1 MSRPNKTVFF
11 TEGGTMAVQQSADAE
26 EAFEPIPSLATPEA
40 SLAWCRKHGIPFVY
54 IPSAPDPA
62 DN

>member
-1 MSRPNKTVFF
+1 
-11 TEGGTMAVQQSADAE
+11 MAVQQSADAE